1 MASKRKC
8 AEAGGKGPGK
18 SRHVVAEG
26 GDGSDAHTHG
36 SGRRVI
42 HGVHARRRL
51 GIVGESVQDVM
62 RHVEP
67 IANEPAFRF
76 HVELSLEPGRTC
88 WREIVVPQDWT
99 FYDLHEAIQ
108 SCFLW
113 WDYHLFDF
121 KLRMQGRQVEI
132 SDPECGGVDAM
143 FSFMHA
149 SGADRERL
157 DAGSTPLTDAFPRS
171 RTARYMYDHGDGW
184 EHRVKLVETIPLYR
198 GEMPV
203 CTGGVGDAPPED
215 VGGPYGFEE
224 FVCTMADARD
234 PDHASVEAWAHDQH
248 FEHFSVAAVNRRM
261 RAWRTGEL
269 FDEWD
274 ERNGGDGF

>member
-1 MASKRKC
+1 MA
-8 AEAGGKGPGK
+8 
-18 SRHVVAEG
+18 HML
-26 GDGSDAHTHG
+26 DGA
-36 SGRRVI
+36 
-42 HGVHARRRL
+42 L
-51 GIVGESVQDVM
+51 GIVGESVRDVM

-67 IANEPAFRF
+67 IANEPASRF

-121 KLRMQGRQVEI
+121 KLRMQGRRVEI
-132 SDPECGGVDAM
+132 GDPERDGVDAT
-143 FSFMHA
+143 FSFMCT
-149 SGADRERL
+149 SGDARKQL
-157 DAGSTPLTDAFPRS
+157 DAGSTPLLDAFPRS
-171 RTARYMYDHGDGW
+171 RTARHAYDYGDGW

-224 FVCTMADARD
+224 FVRTMADAHD

-248 FEHFSVAAVNRRM
+248 FEHFSAAAVNRRM
-261 RAWRTGEL
+261 RARRTGEL
-269 FDEWD
+269 FDERD
-274 ERNGGDGF
+274 ERNGVGGAGGY